1 MIFAA
6 GKGTRLK
13 PLTDTVPKAMLP
25 VAGKPLIQHV
35 LENVA
40 TKPGNLVVVNV
51 HHHAP
56 QIVNFIDITRQ
67 HWKAEI
73 RISHEDTLL
82 ETGGGLKK
90 AAPLFMN
97 GDHTDTQ
104 PILIHNVDIIS
115 NVCLRTFYNSHR
127 DTDDATLLVS
137 RRPTQRYLI
146 FDNEMRL
153 AGWTNITTGSVR
165 SPHPQLMA
173 LDGTTLPQ
181 DFNTPDGAEYHLYAF
196 SGLHIFSPA
205 LFPVMLTWPEHF
217 PIIDFYLDICHKHN
231 IRAYIQPD
239 LRLLDVGKLDT
250 LAGATAFVNDN

>member
-115 NVCLRTFYNSHR
+115 NVCLPTFYNSHR
-127 DTDDATLLVS
+127 DTDDAS
-137 RRPTQRYLI
+137 ADDEDI
-146 FDNEMRL
+146 
-153 AGWTNITTGSVR
+153 
-165 SPHPQLMA
+165 
-173 LDGTTLPQ
+173 
-181 DFNTPDGAEYHLYAF
+181 
-196 SGLHIFSPA
+196 
-205 LFPVMLTWPEHF
+205 
-217 PIIDFYLDICHKHN
+217 YLDEFKDEIEEWVVEALKKAGFVTAKSVLN
-231 IRAYIQPD
+231 APRDMLVEKADLEEETVDNVLEILRAEFED
-239 LRLLDVGKLDT
+239 
-250 LAGATAFVNDN
+250 